1 MVPDW
6 LRWGK
11 ELQAIAQIGI
21 TYSGESHFDAQ
32 RYARIREIAAGML
45 SARGGIAEDVL
56 LDFFRKETGYATPKI
71 DVRGVVFRE
80 GRILLVR
87 EIADGRWTLP
97 GGWADVNQS
106 PSESVVREVR
116 EESGYE
122 TRAMK
127 LLSVYDRD
135 KQGHTPPFP
144 FHVYKLFILCELVGG
159 QAATSAETS
168 EVGFF
173 GEDEL
178 PELSLSRVTPAEIR
192 RSFEHGR
199 DPDCPPDL
207 D

>member
-11 ELQAIAQIGI
+11 ELQAIAQVGLA
-21 TYSGESHFDAQ
+21 YSGESHFDAE
-32 RYARIREIAAGML
+32 RYARIREIAAEMIA
-45 SARGGIAEDVL
+45 SRGAIGENVL
-56 LDFFRKETGYATPKI
+56 LETFRKETGYATPKI

-87 EIADGRWTLP
+87 EIADERWTLP

-116 EESGYE
+116 EESGFE
-122 TRAMK
+122 TKATR
-127 LLSVYDRD
+127 LLAVYDRD
-135 KQGHTPPFP
+135 RQGHTPPFP
-144 FHVYKLFILCELVGG
+144 FHVYKLFILCEIMGG
-159 QAATSAETS
+159 RATPSAETS
-168 EVGFF
+168 DVGFF

-178 PELSLSRVTPAEIR
+178 PELSPSRVTHAEIR
-192 RSFEHGR
+192 RAFEHR
-199 DPDCPPDL
+199 RNPDWPADL